1 MEWIELGNQSIND
14 GRESNRIE
22 CRGVSSRGD
31 SSRRSGNAARF
42 GSNSKESGVSE
53 EATKEKKTNRNE
65 TETKRNKHCFDR
77 ISLVVLVD
85 GGLVPFVLFHF
96 DELPNN
102 GNRIESNRTM
112 TVHCDICCENENE
125 ECIGMPCHEIR
136 EMPCHD
142 MTWDG
147 IRLHCIL
154 HNLQKSILQSA
165 DIETILVFDV
175 SASNRQQQQQQW
187 KNNLVVY
194 RTIVSH
200 RSNGMVVKKREET
213 TCLAA
218 CLPIHQISIYQMPAC
233 QTTLLL
239 PSYVPAIT
247 HHDTIVFCIGLEQ
260 FIIMVHAL
268 RCTTLNERTHSL
280 TH

>member
-1 MEWIELGNQSIND
+1 
-14 GRESNRIE
+14 
-22 CRGVSSRGD
+22 
-31 SSRRSGNAARF
+31 
-42 GSNSKESGVSE
+42 
-53 EATKEKKTNRNE
+53 
-65 TETKRNKHCFDR
+65 
-77 ISLVVLVD
+77 
-85 GGLVPFVLFHF
+85 
-96 DELPNN
+96 
-102 GNRIESNRTM
+102 
-112 TVHCDICCENENE
+112 
-125 ECIGMPCHEIR
+125 
-136 EMPCHD
+136 
-142 MTWDG
+142 MTWHGMGYDC
-147 IRLHCIL
+147 IAYCTISRKASSKAPILKRYLYSMFLHPID
-154 HNLQKSILQSA
+154 NN
-165 DIETILVFDV
+165 T
-175 SASNRQQQQQQW
+175 QQQW

-280 TH
+280 THWYHSFFRQSTHRKGRKEPKKRKGWRRRIQARARIQGRW